1 MINEKTKNTKC
12 DKCRADLLVQFAKAS
27 KDDMIIRIANEITR
41 IYDVLI
47 AQSDQIARIVDK
59 MKRSL

>member
-1 MINEKTKNTKC
+1 MKNTKC

-47 AQSDQIARIVDK
+47 EQSDQIEK
-59 MKRSL
+59 LEKNLKRGK